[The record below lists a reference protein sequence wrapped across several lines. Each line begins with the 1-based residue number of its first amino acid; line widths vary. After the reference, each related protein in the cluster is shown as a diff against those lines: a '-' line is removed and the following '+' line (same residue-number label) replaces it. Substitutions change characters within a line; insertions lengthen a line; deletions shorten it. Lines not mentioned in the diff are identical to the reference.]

1 MGERNPDVT
10 IETLHDDLTAGF
22 ADLKG
27 EMRAG
32 FADLKTTL
40 ISGFRSLPGRE
51 ASEEMIR
58 LLRERNRIR
67 DERFAQL
74 DLRIR
79 EQHLEPSKSSTRS
92 WRASGSCSKR
102 SGVSRPR

>member
-1 MGERNPDVT
+1 MVLCGKSRLSVAEGNPDVT

-22 ADLKG
+22 ADLK
-27 EMRAG
+27 A
-32 FADLKTTL
+32 TL
-40 ISGFRSLPGRE
+40 IAGFRSLPGRE

-58 LLRERNRIR
+58 LLREGNRIQ

-79 EQHLEPSKSSTRS
+79 EQHLETQQVHEGKFWSYRDV
-92 WRASGSCSKR
+92 AI
-102 SGVSRPR
+102 